1 MQHSALLLNK
11 AAEGQINLVLAT
23 DGGDAFAAM
32 TFVVLGT

>member
-1 MQHSALLLNK
+1 MQHSALLLSK